1 MIGALSGSG
10 GYAAY
15 AYSSPSKLP
24 KGDGQ
29 EQPSNAQTKPSA
41 PPGQLTD
48 EQQRVVDKLKQREA
62 EVRAHEQAHKM
73 AGGSYAGSPSYTTT
87 QGPDGRRYITG
98 GEVSIDIGSVE
109 GDPEATIR
117 KMEQIKRAAL
127 APSDPSSQDRAVA
140 MQAEAIKAR
149 AEGEK
154 NDQRQSQL
162 EEEGGVG
169 TKGGI
174 PSENGLATSPG
185 SGSYNRASRAY
196 RAASSVIS
204 GLQGV
209 GVIA

>member
-1 MIGALSGSG
+1 
-10 GYAAY
+10 
-15 AYSSPSKLP
+15 
-24 KGDGQ
+24 
-29 EQPSNAQTKPSA
+29 
-41 PPGQLTD
+41 
-48 EQQRVVDKLKQREA
+48 
-62 EVRAHEQAHKM
+62 M

-98 GEVSIDIGSVE
+98 GEVSIDIGPVD

-162 EEEGGVG
+162 EEERGGDA
-169 TKGGI
+169 KGVI
-174 PSENGLATSPG
+174 SPENGLATSQAN
-185 SGSYNRASRAY
+185 GSYNRASRAY
-196 RAASSVIS
+196 RAASTVIS